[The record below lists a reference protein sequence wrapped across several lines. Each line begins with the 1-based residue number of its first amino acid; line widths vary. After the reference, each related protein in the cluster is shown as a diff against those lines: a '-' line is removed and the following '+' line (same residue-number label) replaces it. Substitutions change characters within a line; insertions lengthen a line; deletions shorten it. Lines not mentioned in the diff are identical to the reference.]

1 MTSYLSELQV
11 SKDVSKTGSASLLGG
26 GPLLLLPLLLLHSRA
41 GELLRGR
48 GGLERAPGEDCGEFI
63 HPKSEQIGGDL
74 LLSTI
79 MILMVTIAIH

>member
-48 GGLERAPGEDCGEFI
+48 GGLERAPGEDECG
-63 HPKSEQIGGDL
+63 G
-74 LLSTI
+74 LSKVPEVSASSGPLCPSSTQA
-79 MILMVTIAIH
+79 V

>member
-48 GGLERAPGEDCGEFI
+48 GGLERAPGG
-63 HPKSEQIGGDL
+63 
-74 LLSTI
+74 LSKVPEVSASSGPLCPSSTQA
-79 MILMVTIAIH
+79 V